1 MHAFMFSVSSRA
13 IPHSLYSMNAYSTQS
28 FRMTNE
34 KENRTTFCRFHFTA
48 VPNENPLKSQL
59 ITNDV
64 SCQSVDDL
72 SQQAVDEIAKGNFL
86 TWRVDIQIFTAAEVA
101 YLPFDAFDSTKVW
114 PHKLSPL
121 VPVGKVVL
129 NKVVHH
135 STEFTGSNSTIGCM
149 PVCKAASTTEE
160 LELTDTDDNG
170 RILTDDA
177 CSKKLLTADE
187 CQTMDPFWQP
197 GILWRTIFDENE
209 RDQVATR
216 IAQYIRPIS
225 SPIMTSVLDLFAQ
238 VDEELLGVVVVVLV
252 GYVASNPL
260 PTNDICDIFCHGPL
274 LDVIQK
280 SRLFQDSKYFVDMAL
295 LYDPDVVLQAF
306 ETVENK
312 TDPKALDM
320 FIKKYFSP
328 PGSELKECQPVD
340 WVPRP
345 KSFLKIADEHFRLWA
360 YFVHGKW
367 KKLCREVTDQVKT
380 EPNRFTFIS
389 VPHPF
394 IIPGGRFREFYYWDT
409 YWILKGLLAS
419 EMYETAR
426 NMILNFA
433 TIIDQFGFVPNGGRI
448 YYKNRSQPP
457 LLTMSVWDYYQ
468 ATKDKAVL
476 VNMLPRLEKELQ
488 FWYKNRGFV
497 YKDENGKTLQLHQYR
512 VDTDLPRAESYT
524 EDLASASL
532 EFTEAGKRRI
542 WSDIVSACESG
553 IDFGTRWFRR
563 DGDLNKTVRSIR
575 TRRIVPVDLQAI
587 LCGSEAV
594 LSRLYNVLG
603 DQTMAE
609 VHQKKYQRM
618 KEDLHDAFWD
628 PIDKMWYDI
637 DLDERDGRGAK
648 SPTFY
653 PSNLAPLYFDCVLN
667 DKKKVGQQIAKYL
680 EENGI
685 SSMPYGIPSSMH
697 ASDEQWDRPNGW
709 APHNHM
715 VIEGLRKSG
724 DIFAQQIA
732 FKVAQNWID
741 GVWFVFFQ
749 YAGKMFEKYRVEG
762 HYGIG
767 GGGEYT
773 VQEGFGW
780 TNGVILDLLMTYGEE
795 LKREGPYP
803 NYAIKID
810 SRIRVLIENG
820 IHLGHRSLL
829 IVIGEKAREQVAI
842 LHHLLSKATVRARPS
857 VLWCYKKELGFSS
870 HRKKRMKLIM
880 KKLRAGKA
888 SINEENQFE
897 LFISSTEIRYCY
909 YSETHK
915 ILGNT
920 YGMCV
925 LQDFEAMTPNLLART
940 IETVEGGGLVVILLH
955 SLHSIRQLHA
965 MTMDVHSRYRTEAH
979 QDVVARFNERFL
991 LSLASCKTCLLLDDE
1006 LNVLPLSSAVSAID
1020 PASAEAK
1027 QKVAS
1032 NATELKQLIES
1043 MSDAPTVGKLLKQ
1056 CKTLDQAKVILKL
1069 FDVISENN
1077 LKHTVSL
1084 TAARGRGKSAAL
1096 GLAAAG
1102 AIGFGYSNIFVTSP
1116 GPENLKTFFQF
1127 VCKGFDA
1134 LQFEEHIDYEVV
1146 QSINPEFNKAVVRI
1160 NVTRGQRQTI
1170 QYIHPTDAIKL
1181 GQAELVIID
1190 EAAAIPLLHVKQ
1202 LLGPYLVFISSTVN
1216 GYEGTGR
1223 SLSLKLLQELREQSS
1238 KLTAVSK
1245 SSSNISAENF
1255 KFQTVGGR
1263 TLSELTLSES
1273 IRYKP
1278 GDDVEL
1284 WLNQLLCLDV
1294 TTIPKNSPNDL
1305 QMMSDAPAHH
1315 LFVLLGPFVQN
1326 SNNIPEILC
1335 VVQVCL
1341 EGDLSKA
1348 SVHTSLTSGKRPS
1361 GDLIPWTLVQ
1371 QFQDEDF
1378 PSLCGARIVRIATHP
1393 DYQRMG
1399 YGLRAVQL
1407 LQRYY
1412 EGKFPALDD
1421 PTTSAIDIV
1430 PIEFNMSSHNNEKRG
1445 LLDEHVS
1452 QRKKLPPLLS
1462 RLCERSAERLDWIG
1476 VSYGLTETLQRFWAR
1491 SQFFPVYIRQI
1502 ANELTGEYS
1511 CIMLKTLNTD
1521 QPWLIAYWTDF
1532 RRRFISLLSNPFS
1545 HFPAPLA
1552 LGILAKPNLQ
1562 MFNAQAAAQTT
1573 PLDRKELAVYFTN
1586 HDLKRIEMYS
1596 RNLIDHHL
1604 IVDLV
1609 PSIGKL
1615 YFLGKLN
1622 INLNAVEV
1630 AILLAF
1636 GLQLKNVA
1644 DLGKELKLQSAQVLA
1659 LFNRIIIKSIQ
1670 CMNEICESAVECE
1683 FGIEKQPN
1691 LQIAG
1696 LQRSLDEELN
1706 EYAEEEK
1713 EKADRQ
1719 LSIQL
1724 SESEL
1729 KMYRIEAVEQSMLE
1743 NVEQRTVTT
1752 GKRKLFKKAKS
1763 SKKRPRKQNVQ
1774 V

>member
-1 MHAFMFSVSSRA
+1 LEVLISTVFSEEVVVFFIIIYFTPRCSSYHYYKSIMLFM
-13 IPHSLYSMNAYSTQS
+13 
-28 FRMTNE
+28 
-34 KENRTTFCRFHFTA
+34 
-48 VPNENPLKSQL
+48 
-59 ITNDV
+59 
-64 SCQSVDDL
+64 
-72 SQQAVDEIAKGNFL
+72 NF
-86 TWRVDIQIFTAAEVA
+86 I
-101 YLPFDAFDSTKVW
+101 
-114 PHKLSPL
+114 
-121 VPVGKVVL
+121 
-129 NKVVHH
+129 
-135 STEFTGSNSTIGCM
+135 TIG
-149 PVCKAASTTEE
+149 V
-160 LELTDTDDNG
+160 
-170 RILTDDA
+170 
-177 CSKKLLTADE
+177 
-187 CQTMDPFWQP
+187 
-197 GILWRTIFDENE
+197 
-209 RDQVATR
+209 
-216 IAQYIRPIS
+216 
-225 SPIMTSVLDLFAQ
+225 
-238 VDEELLGVVVVVLV
+238 VVVVVLV

-306 ETVENK
+306 DTVENK

-532 EFTEAGKRRI
+532 EFTEAGKKRI

-803 NYAIKID
+803 NYAILKKIYFYQMIRRKID

-1146 QSINPEFNKAVVRI
+1146 QSVNPEFNKAVVRI

-1294 TTIPKNSPNDL
+1294 TTVPKVSGGGCPPPEHSSELFLQRMMSIYVAAHYKNSPNDL

-1348 SVHTSLTSGKRPS
+1348 SVHSSLTSGKRPS

-1430 PIEFNMSSHNNEKRG
+1430 PIEFNMSSHSNEKKRG

-1462 RLCERSAERLDWIG
+1462 RLYERSAERLDWIG

-1562 MFNAQAAAQTT
+1562 MLNAQAAAETT

-1670 CMNEICESAVECE
+1670 CMNEICETAVECE

-1691 LQIAG
+1691 LQIAS

-1719 LSIQL
+1719 HSIQL

-1729 KMYRIEAVEQSMLE
+1729 KMYRIEAIEQSMLE
-1743 NVEQRTVTT
+1743 DVEQRTVTT
-1752 GKRKLFKKAKS
+1752 GKRKLFKKKKS
-1763 SKKRPRKQNVQ
+1763 SKKRLRKQNVQ

>member
-1 MHAFMFSVSSRA
+1 LKMSADNARTVLHFEGWFRSTTDISYYTDASFLSQCDRRVPVLVELLCDNEPRMHCVPARPIWLKIKFSLENQPWILTMANWPVLVSSNSNDRSTKHFVQDAELCCQYLLSHNEAMHAFMFSVSSRA

-48 VPNENPLKSQL
+48 VQNENPLKSQL

-64 SCQSVDDL
+64 NCQTVDDL
-72 SQQAVDEIAKGNFL
+72 WQQAVDEIAKGNFL

-149 PVCKAASTTEE
+149 PVCKAVSTTEE
-160 LELTDTDDNG
+160 LELTNTDDNG

-187 CQTMDPFWQP
+187 YQTMDPFWQS

-225 SPIMTSVLDLFAQ
+225 SPTMTSVLDLFAQ
-238 VDEELLGVVVVVLV
+238 VDEELPVEVEIEALKNTRHQQRRYKRVPDDNIDKCDVELCVDE
-252 GYVASNPL
+252 ASLHSNVI
-260 PTNDICDIFCHGPL
+260 NDIFCHGPL

-306 ETVENK
+306 DTVENK

-488 FWYKNRGFV
+488 FWYKNRGYV

-532 EFTEAGKRRI
+532 EFTEAGKKRI

-575 TRRIVPVDLQAI
+575 TRRIVPVDLQAV

-803 NYAIKID
+803 NYAI
-810 SRIRVLIENG
+810 
-820 IHLGHRSLL
+820 
-829 IVIGEKAREQVAI
+829 
-842 LHHLLSKATVRARPS
+842 
-857 VLWCYKKELGFSS
+857 

-1056 CKTLDQAKVILKL
+1056 CKTLDQ
-1069 FDVISENN
+1069 
-1077 LKHTVSL
+1077 
-1084 TAARGRGKSAAL
+1084 
-1096 GLAAAG
+1096 
-1102 AIGFGYSNIFVTSP
+1102 
-1116 GPENLKTFFQF
+1116 
-1127 VCKGFDA
+1127 
-1134 LQFEEHIDYEVV
+1134 EHIDYEVV
-1146 QSINPEFNKAVVRI
+1146 QSVNPEFNKAVVRI

-1170 QYIHPTDAIKL
+1170 Q
-1181 GQAELVIID
+1181 
-1190 EAAAIPLLHVKQ
+1190 
-1202 LLGPYLVFISSTVN
+1202 
-1216 GYEGTGR
+1216 
-1223 SLSLKLLQELREQSS
+1223 
-1238 KLTAVSK
+1238 
-1245 SSSNISAENF
+1245 
-1255 KFQTVGGR
+1255 
-1263 TLSELTLSES
+1263 
-1273 IRYKP
+1273 
-1278 GDDVEL
+1278 
-1284 WLNQLLCLDV
+1284 
-1294 TTIPKNSPNDL
+1294 NSPNDL

-1462 RLCERSAERLDWIG
+1462 RLYERSAERLDWIG

-1562 MFNAQAAAQTT
+1562 ILNAQAATETT

-1729 KMYRIEAVEQSMLE
+1729 KMYRIEAIEQSMLE
-1743 NVEQRTVTT
+1743 DVEQRTVPT
-1752 GKRKLFKKAKS
+1752 GKRKLFKKKKS

>member
-1 MHAFMFSVSSRA
+1 
-13 IPHSLYSMNAYSTQS
+13 
-28 FRMTNE
+28 
-34 KENRTTFCRFHFTA
+34 
-48 VPNENPLKSQL
+48 
-59 ITNDV
+59 
-64 SCQSVDDL
+64 
-72 SQQAVDEIAKGNFL
+72 
-86 TWRVDIQIFTAAEVA
+86 
-101 YLPFDAFDSTKVW
+101 
-114 PHKLSPL
+114 
-121 VPVGKVVL
+121 
-129 NKVVHH
+129 
-135 STEFTGSNSTIGCM
+135 
-149 PVCKAASTTEE
+149 
-160 LELTDTDDNG
+160 
-170 RILTDDA
+170 
-177 CSKKLLTADE
+177 
-187 CQTMDPFWQP
+187 
-197 GILWRTIFDENE
+197 
-209 RDQVATR
+209 
-216 IAQYIRPIS
+216 
-225 SPIMTSVLDLFAQ
+225 
-238 VDEELLGVVVVVLV
+238 
-252 GYVASNPL
+252 
-260 PTNDICDIFCHGPL
+260 
-274 LDVIQK
+274 
-280 SRLFQDSKYFVDMAL
+280 
-295 LYDPDVVLQAF
+295 
-306 ETVENK
+306 
-312 TDPKALDM
+312 
-320 FIKKYFSP
+320 
-328 PGSELKECQPVD
+328 
-340 WVPRP
+340 
-345 KSFLKIADEHFRLWA
+345 
-360 YFVHGKW
+360 
-367 KKLCREVTDQVKT
+367 
-380 EPNRFTFIS
+380 
-389 VPHPF
+389 
-394 IIPGGRFREFYYWDT
+394 
-409 YWILKGLLAS
+409 
-419 EMYETAR
+419 
-426 NMILNFA
+426 
-433 TIIDQFGFVPNGGRI
+433 
-448 YYKNRSQPP
+448 
-457 LLTMSVWDYYQ
+457 
-468 ATKDKAVL
+468 
-476 VNMLPRLEKELQ
+476 ML
-488 FWYKNRGFV
+488 
-497 YKDENGKTLQLHQYR
+497 
-512 VDTDLPRAESYT
+512 
-524 EDLASASL
+524 
-532 EFTEAGKRRI
+532 RR
-542 WSDIVSACESG
+542 
-553 IDFGTRWFRR
+553 
-563 DGDLNKTVRSIR
+563 
-575 TRRIVPVDLQAI
+575 
-587 LCGSEAV
+587 
-594 LSRLYNVLG
+594 
-603 DQTMAE
+603 
-609 VHQKKYQRM
+609 
-618 KEDLHDAFWD
+618 
-628 PIDKMWYDI
+628 
-637 DLDERDGRGAK
+637 
-648 SPTFY
+648 
-653 PSNLAPLYFDCVLN
+653 
-667 DKKKVGQQIAKYL
+667 
-680 EENGI
+680 
-685 SSMPYGIPSSMH
+685 
-697 ASDEQWDRPNGW
+697 
-709 APHNHM
+709 
-715 VIEGLRKSG
+715 
-724 DIFAQQIA
+724 
-732 FKVAQNWID
+732 
-741 GVWFVFFQ
+741 
-749 YAGKMFEKYRVEG
+749 
-762 HYGIG
+762 
-767 GGGEYT
+767 
-773 VQEGFGW
+773 
-780 TNGVILDLLMTYGEE
+780 
-795 LKREGPYP
+795 
-803 NYAIKID
+803 KID

-870 HRKKRMKLIM
+870 HRKKRMKFIM

-1006 LNVLPLSSAVSAID
+1006 LNILPLSSSISAID

-1032 NATELKQLIES
+1032 NETELKQLIES

-1294 TTIPKNSPNDL
+1294 TTIPKVSGGGCPPPEHCDLYYVNRDTLFCFHKASELFLQRMMSIYVAAHYKNSPNDL

-1326 SNNIPEILC
+1326 SSNSIPEILC

-1407 LQRYY
+1407 LQQYY
-1412 EGKFPALDD
+1412 EGRFPALDD
-1421 PTTSAIDIV
+1421 TTTSANNDIV
-1430 PIEFNMSSHNNEKRG
+1430 PIEFSMSSANNELRG
-1445 LLDEHVS
+1445 LLDEHVL

-1462 RLCERSAERLDWIG
+1462 RLYERSAERLDWIG
-1476 VSYGLTETLQRFWAR
+1476 VSYGLTENLQRFWAR

-1511 CIMLKTLNTD
+1511 CIMLKTMNTD

-1545 HFPAPLA
+1545 HFPAALA

-1562 MFNAQAAAQTT
+1562 ILNAEAAETT

-1609 PSIGKL
+1609 PSIAKL

-1622 INLNAVEV
+1622 ISLNAVEV
-1630 AILLAF
+1630 AILLGF

-1644 DLGKELKLQSAQVLA
+1644 DLAKELKLQSAQVLA
-1659 LFNRIIIKSIQ
+1659 LFNRIIIKCIQ
-1670 CMNEICESAVECE
+1670 CMNGICESAVECE
-1683 FGIEKQPN
+1683 LGIEKQTN
-1691 LQIAG
+1691 VQAAG
-1696 LQRSLDEELN
+1696 LQRRLDEELN

-1713 EKADRQ
+1713 QKADQ
-1719 LSIQL
+1719 KLSIQL
-1724 SESEL
+1724 SETEL
-1729 KMYRIEAVEQSMLE
+1729 KMYRIEAIEGSMLKD
-1743 NVEQRTVTT
+1743 VEQRTLSA
-1752 GKRKLFKKAKS
+1752 GKRKLFKKDKS
-1763 SKKRPRKQNVQ
+1763 SKKRHRKQNY
-1774 V
+1774 

>member
-1 MHAFMFSVSSRA
+1 MLH
-13 IPHSLYSMNAYSTQS
+13 
-28 FRMTNE
+28 
-34 KENRTTFCRFHFTA
+34 
-48 VPNENPLKSQL
+48 
-59 ITNDV
+59 
-64 SCQSVDDL
+64 
-72 SQQAVDEIAKGNFL
+72 
-86 TWRVDIQIFTAAEVA
+86 
-101 YLPFDAFDSTKVW
+101 
-114 PHKLSPL
+114 
-121 VPVGKVVL
+121 
-129 NKVVHH
+129 
-135 STEFTGSNSTIGCM
+135 
-149 PVCKAASTTEE
+149 
-160 LELTDTDDNG
+160 
-170 RILTDDA
+170 
-177 CSKKLLTADE
+177 
-187 CQTMDPFWQP
+187 
-197 GILWRTIFDENE
+197 
-209 RDQVATR
+209 
-216 IAQYIRPIS
+216 PIH
-225 SPIMTSVLDLFAQ
+225 
-238 VDEELLGVVVVVLV
+238 
-252 GYVASNPL
+252 
-260 PTNDICDIFCHGPL
+260 DIFCHGPL

-280 SRLFQDSKYFVDMAL
+280 SRIFQDSKYFVDMAL
-295 LYDPDVVLQAF
+295 LHDPEVVLQAF
-306 ETVENK
+306 HEVENK
-312 TDPKALDM
+312 TDPKELDI

-328 PGSELKECQPVD
+328 PGSELKECLPVD

-345 KSFLKIADEHFRLWA
+345 KAFLKIADEHFRLWA
-360 YFVHGKW
+360 YFIHGKW

-426 NMILNFA
+426 NMIHNFA

-476 VNMLPRLEKELQ
+476 VSMLPRLEKELQ
-488 FWYKNRGFV
+488 FWYKNRGLV
-497 YKDENGKTLQLHQYR
+497 YTDENGKTLQLHQYR
-512 VDTDLPRAESYT
+512 VDTDFPRAESYT

-532 EFTEAGKRRI
+532 EFTEAGKKRI
-542 WSDIVSACESG
+542 WSEIVSACESG

-594 LSRLYNVLG
+594 LSRFYNVLG
-603 DQTMAE
+603 DQRMAE
-609 VHQKKYQRM
+609 VHQKKYQRL

-667 DKKKVGQQIAKYL
+667 DKKKVGQQVAKYL

-732 FKVAQNWID
+732 FKIAQNWID

-780 TNGVILDLLMTYGEE
+780 TNGVILDLLLTYGEE
-795 LKREGPYP
+795 LKKEGPYP
-803 NYAIKID
+803 NYAI
-810 SRIRVLIENG
+810 
-820 IHLGHRSLL
+820 
-829 IVIGEKAREQVAI
+829 
-842 LHHLLSKATVRARPS
+842 
-857 VLWCYKKELGFSS
+857 
-870 HRKKRMKLIM
+870 HRKKRMKFIM

-965 MTMDVHSRYRTEAH
+965 MTMDIHSRYRTEAH

-1006 LNVLPLSSAVSAID
+1006 LNILPLSSSISAID

-1032 NATELKQLIES
+1032 NETELKQLIES

-1056 CKTLDQAKVILKL
+1056 CKTLDQ
-1069 FDVISENN
+1069 
-1077 LKHTVSL
+1077 
-1084 TAARGRGKSAAL
+1084 
-1096 GLAAAG
+1096 
-1102 AIGFGYSNIFVTSP
+1102 
-1116 GPENLKTFFQF
+1116 
-1127 VCKGFDA
+1127 
-1134 LQFEEHIDYEVV
+1134 EHIDYEVV

-1170 QYIHPTDAIKL
+1170 Q
-1181 GQAELVIID
+1181 
-1190 EAAAIPLLHVKQ
+1190 
-1202 LLGPYLVFISSTVN
+1202 
-1216 GYEGTGR
+1216 
-1223 SLSLKLLQELREQSS
+1223 
-1238 KLTAVSK
+1238 
-1245 SSSNISAENF
+1245 
-1255 KFQTVGGR
+1255 
-1263 TLSELTLSES
+1263 
-1273 IRYKP
+1273 
-1278 GDDVEL
+1278 
-1284 WLNQLLCLDV
+1284 
-1294 TTIPKNSPNDL
+1294 NSPNDL

-1326 SNNIPEILC
+1326 SSNSIPEILC

-1407 LQRYY
+1407 LQQYY
-1412 EGKFPALDD
+1412 EGRFPALDD
-1421 PTTSAIDIV
+1421 TTTSANNDIV
-1430 PIEFNMSSHNNEKRG
+1430 PIEFSMSSANNELRG
-1445 LLDEHVS
+1445 LLDEHVL

-1462 RLCERSAERLDWIG
+1462 RLYERSAERLDWIG
-1476 VSYGLTETLQRFWAR
+1476 VSYGLTENLQRFWAR

-1511 CIMLKTLNTD
+1511 CIMLKTMNTD

-1545 HFPAPLA
+1545 HFPAALA

-1562 MFNAQAAAQTT
+1562 ILNAEAAETT

-1609 PSIGKL
+1609 PSIAKL

-1622 INLNAVEV
+1622 ISLNAVEV
-1630 AILLAF
+1630 AILLGF

-1644 DLGKELKLQSAQVLA
+1644 DLAKELKLQSAQVLA
-1659 LFNRIIIKSIQ
+1659 LFNRIIIKCIQ
-1670 CMNEICESAVECE
+1670 CMNGICESAVECE
-1683 FGIEKQPN
+1683 LGIEKQTN
-1691 LQIAG
+1691 VQAAG
-1696 LQRSLDEELN
+1696 LQRRLDEELN

-1713 EKADRQ
+1713 QKADQ
-1719 LSIQL
+1719 KLSIQL
-1724 SESEL
+1724 SETEL
-1729 KMYRIEAVEQSMLE
+1729 KMYRIEAIEGSMLKD
-1743 NVEQRTVTT
+1743 VEQRTLSA
-1752 GKRKLFKKAKS
+1752 GKRKLFKKDKS
-1763 SKKRPRKQNVQ
+1763 SKKRHRKQNV
-1774 V
+1774 